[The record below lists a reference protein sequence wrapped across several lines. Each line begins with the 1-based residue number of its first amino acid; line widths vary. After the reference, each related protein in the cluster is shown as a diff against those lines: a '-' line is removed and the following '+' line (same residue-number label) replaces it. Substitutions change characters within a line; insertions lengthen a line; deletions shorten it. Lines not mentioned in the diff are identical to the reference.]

1 MLKTKTRFRKC
12 RYCKEKTVPYGAM
25 QPFCFENDCI
35 REHNRVTK
43 EKKIRKD
50 KQTLKDQDKG
60 YLTKKA
66 QEAFNKYIR
75 TRDKANPC
83 ISCDHTGKRQRH
95 AGHYRPVGRNKQH
108 RFNEMNCHSQCSIC
122 NEKLSG
128 NLIPYRVKLISIYGL
143 EKVEA
148 LECDNSVRSYDLE
161 ELREIIET
169 YKNKFAEISEKP

>member
-12 RYCKEKTVPYGAM
+12 RYCKESTVPYGAM
-25 QPFCFENDCI
+25 QPFCFENECI

-50 KQTLKDQDKG
+50 KQNLKELDKS
-60 YLTKKA
+60 YLTKIA
-66 QEAFNKYIR
+66 QIAFNKYIR
-75 TRDKANPC
+75 ARDKGNPC

-108 RFNEMNCHSQCSIC
+108 RFNEMNCNSQCSIC

-128 NLIPYRVKLISIYGL
+128 NLIPYRVKLIALYGL
-143 EKVEA
+143 GRVEA
-148 LECDNSVRSYDLE
+148 MECDNSTKSYSVD
-161 ELREIIET
+161 ELKEVTEI
-169 YKNKFAEISEKP
+169 YRKKFKEISEKA